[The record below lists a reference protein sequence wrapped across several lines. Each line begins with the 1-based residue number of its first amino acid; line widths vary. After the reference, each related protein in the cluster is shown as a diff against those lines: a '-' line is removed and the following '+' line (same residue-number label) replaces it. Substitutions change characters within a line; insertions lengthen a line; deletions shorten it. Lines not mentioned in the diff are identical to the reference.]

1 MGMMPANGLQYAPP
15 HPCVCYIDEKLNGFI
30 ALAPAKPSENTQIRK
45 RKVGFLERGPAYRK
59 TSNKKAGA
67 EDWPAFLHDS
77 MRSCSTQAKISEK
90 LKSLWNV
97 KLGEKISPP
106 IIVNEHVYLAL
117 NDEHQIT
124 ALNSKD
130 GQILWKFFAGA
141 RIDSPPTYY
150 KGAILFG
157 STDGS
162 VYCLDASNGKLK
174 WRFHAAPDERKTGAF
189 NQLESAW
196 PVNGSV
202 LVTHGKVYFAAGRS
216 SQLDDGIYLYGLDA
230 VTGKLRCQTRLQGPH
245 YNVDNI
251 SQNYQLPMGTLP
263 DVMQSDG
270 SLIYMRDTVFNLS
283 LENIKIPQQNK
294 TLRIRAVG
302 GLLDDSY
309 FKRAP
314 WSFARATSKTPS
326 SGYGRLIVHDKNT
339 AFFARMFDTL
349 RGLDPTVYFT
359 PGKKGYLLFAKDKNS
374 GRQNWA
380 QRIPVRVRTMVSTA
394 QYLFTAGP
402 PDVVDPNDP
411 LGAFEGRK
419 GGVLNIFDK
428 LNGRKL
434 AEYKLDSPPV
444 FNGAAVANGKLYISS
459 EDGTLSSFGSKM

>member
-1 MGMMPANGLQYAPP
+1 
-15 HPCVCYIDEKLNGFI
+15 
-30 ALAPAKPSENTQIRK
+30 
-45 RKVGFLERGPAYRK
+45 
-59 TSNKKAGA
+59 
-67 EDWPAFLHDS
+67 
-77 MRSCSTQAKISEK
+77 
-90 LKSLWNV
+90 
-97 KLGEKISPP
+97 
-106 IIVNEHVYLAL
+106 
-117 NDEHQIT
+117 
-124 ALNSKD
+124 
-130 GQILWKFFAGA
+130 
-141 RIDSPPTYY
+141 
-150 KGAILFG
+150 
-157 STDGS
+157 
-162 VYCLDASNGKLK
+162 
-174 WRFHAAPDERKTGAF
+174 
-189 NQLESAW
+189 
-196 PVNGSV
+196 
-202 LVTHGKVYFAAGRS
+202 
-216 SQLDDGIYLYGLDA
+216 
-230 VTGKLRCQTRLQGPH
+230 
-245 YNVDNI
+245 
-251 SQNYQLPMGTLP
+251 
-263 DVMQSDG
+263 
-270 SLIYMRDTVFNLS
+270 MRDTVFNLS

-374 GRQNWA
+374 GRQTWT
-380 QRIPVRVRTMVSTA
+380 QRIPVRVRTMVSTD